1 MSVFSDVAAM
11 SLNDLLPLV
20 QQYGLLAVLV
30 GAFLE
35 GETVLLIAGASAHLG
50 LLDLRHVIA
59 VAALGA
65 FLGDTFFFMLGRHFG
80 QRVRE
85 RVPWIAAA
93 VPRVDRLLRRWRWGA
108 VIGLRFMY
116 GLRMAGPVLIGA
128 GTMPSWEFLTANA
141 LGACLWAALIGGLG
155 YLGGQAVEQLLGKV
169 ASGEK
174 LLLVILVLAG
184 VFVLAIRALQRRRVR
199 GGNE

>member
-1 MSVFSDVAAM
+1 M
-11 SLNDLLPLV
+11 SLNDLLPWV

-35 GETVLLIAGASAHLG
+35 GETVLLLAGASAHLG
-50 LLDLRHVIA
+50 LLDLRFVIA

-80 QRVRE
+80 PRASE
-85 RVPWIAAA
+85 RAPWIAAA

-116 GLRMAGPVLIGA
+116 GLRVAGPVLIGV
-128 GTMPSWEFLTANA
+128 GTMPSWEFVAANA
-141 LGACLWAALIGGLG
+141 LGACLWATLIGGFG
-155 YLGGQAVEQLLGKV
+155 YLGGQAVERLLGDV

-184 VFVLAIRALQRRRVR
+184 ALALAIRTLQRRRTR
-199 GGNE
+199 RSDE